1 MLSHAAHEAIHKSI
15 YVCVDSRESVSVRNP
30 TALCVSCVSCMPRC
44 RFNLFERAPGAK
56 IQTAKTYD
64 MPTMMLL
71 IGMNIS
77 LTKKP
82 MNPMIAKPTDV
93 ACAIFENSA
102 SRNTNSA
109 SA

>member
-1 MLSHAAHEAIHKSI
+1 
-15 YVCVDSRESVSVRNP
+15 
-30 TALCVSCVSCMPRC
+30 
-44 RFNLFERAPGAK
+44 
-56 IQTAKTYD
+56 

-71 IGMNIS
+71 IGMNMS

-102 SRNTNSA
+102 SRDTSSA
-109 SA
+109 SVSAGRHAR

>member
-1 MLSHAAHEAIHKSI
+1 M
-15 YVCVDSRESVSVRNP
+15 
-30 TALCVSCVSCMPRC
+30 
-44 RFNLFERAPGAK
+44 ERAPGANN
-56 IQTAKTYD
+56 THSTTRSDKTYD

-71 IGMNIS
+71 IGMNMS

-102 SRNTNSA
+102 SRDTSSA
-109 SA
+109 SVSAGRHAR

>member
-1 MLSHAAHEAIHKSI
+1 MIII
-15 YVCVDSRESVSVRNP
+15 YWSGR
-30 TALCVSCVSCMPRC
+30 
-44 RFNLFERAPGAK
+44 RAPK
-56 IQTAKTYD
+56 YTHSTRSDKTYD

-82 MNPMIAKPTDV
+82 MNPMMAKPTDV

-102 SRNTNSA
+102 SRDTNSA
-109 SA
+109 SVSAGMHAR

>member
-1 MLSHAAHEAIHKSI
+1 ME
-15 YVCVDSRESVSVRNP
+15 RNP
-30 TALCVSCVSCMPRC
+30 TDPSVVLIYLRG
-44 RFNLFERAPGAK
+44 RLAPK
-56 IQTAKTYD
+56 YRQLNTYD

-102 SRNTNSA
+102 SRGTNSA
-109 SA
+109 SAPAGMHARSQPLH